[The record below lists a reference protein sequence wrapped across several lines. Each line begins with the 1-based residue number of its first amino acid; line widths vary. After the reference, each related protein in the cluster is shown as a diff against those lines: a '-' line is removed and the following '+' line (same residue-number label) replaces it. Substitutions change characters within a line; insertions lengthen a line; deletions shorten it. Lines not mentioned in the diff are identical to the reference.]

1 MMARI
6 LRTHQVLAR
15 IGVSRSTL
23 YEWMARDAFPA
34 SIPLGER
41 SIGWLESDV
50 DEWIEARARQ
60 ARGVQ
65 GEAEAAR
72 TAV

>member
-1 MMARI
+1 MARI
-6 LRTHQVLAR
+6 IRIPEVLDR
-15 IGVSRSTL
+15 VGVGRSTL
-23 YEWMARDAFPA
+23 YEWMAKGDFPA

-41 SIGWLESDV
+41 SVGFLESDV
-50 DEWIEARARQ
+50 DEWIEARARR

>member
-6 LRTHQVLAR
+6 LRTPDVLAR

-23 YEWMARDAFPA
+23 YEWIARGAFPA

-41 SIGWLESDV
+41 ARGWLESDV
-50 DEWIEARARQ
+50 DEWIAERVARA
-60 ARGVQ
+60 Q
-65 GEAEAAR
+65 GEFRAVAAG
-72 TAV
+72 

>member
-1 MMARI
+1 MQI
-6 LRTHQVLAR
+6 LRLPAVLAR
-15 IGVSRSTL
+15 VGVSRSTL
-23 YEWMARDAFPA
+23 YLWVSEGRFPA

-50 DEWIEARARQ
+50 DEWIDARARR

-65 GEAEAAR
+65 GEAEAKRPA
-72 TAV
+72 A